1 MKKIHIKKYLF
12 LGLALFIVLLLQIF
26 FTNGTFANDCPAGTS
41 YVCDAYYVNELHILC
56 SVGNCDSRTWA
67 ISGPCS
73 NYVGRYTGYFY
84 GSFCSDSVNH
94 VFCTNGA
101 AYNVP
106 CQGYCYNS
114 SQCMAGLTCS
124 SNTCVNTACPSS
136 SNCLCINQAS
146 CSSIS
151 APNVVQ
157 KGQNFSATVRMRNT
171 GTKTW
176 ITDSTP
182 HRLGSQDPQD
192 NLTWGLGRV
201 SLPGT
206 IYPNNTASFGFTAR
220 APNNP
225 GTYYFSWKMV
235 EDGLEWFGSKCS
247 KMITVV
253 APAPTVYFSA
263 SPTSIN
269 YNSASTLSWSSSNAS
284 SCTASGAW
292 SGGKSTSG
300 SQSTGNIT
308 STRTYTLT
316 CTGAGGSAS
325 KSVAVNVGGP
335 ASCSLPW
342 GGIIAHNSSV
352 TAYAASS
359 VPCGSSCSSQTRTCS
374 NGILSNS
381 YTKPSCSVAA
391 CPCSLPWG
399 GTIASGS
406 SVTAYAASSVPC
418 GSSCSSQTRTCSNG
432 SLSGSYTN
440 YSCSVVAC
448 PTLSVSLSANPTS
461 GNSPLNDID

>member
-1 MKKIHIKKYLF
+1 L
-12 LGLALFIVLLLQIF
+12 
-26 FTNGTFANDCPAGTS
+26 
-41 YVCDAYYVNELHILC
+41 
-56 SVGNCDSRTWA
+56 
-67 ISGPCS
+67 
-73 NYVGRYTGYFY
+73 
-84 GSFCSDSVNH
+84 
-94 VFCTNGA
+94 
-101 AYNVP
+101 
-106 CQGYCYNS
+106 
-114 SQCMAGLTCS
+114 
-124 SNTCVNTACPSS
+124 
-136 SNCLCINQAS
+136 
-146 CSSIS
+146 
-151 APNVVQ
+151 
-157 KGQNFSATVRMRNT
+157 
-171 GTKTW
+171 
-176 ITDSTP
+176 
-182 HRLGSQDPQD
+182 
-192 NLTWGLGRV
+192 GLGRV

-461 GNSPLNDID
+461 GNSPLNDIDLTATAGGSQIGTINYTFYCNRSDSGTNITSGYVAKFDGISTNPKTIADVCDYSSEGTYTAKVIIERGSLASESRQTITVSAPPCSCGLWGNQGCEISPCSLSEMKRTRTCTPSGCDTEEQCFSISACQHKECNQDSECVSIPGSGEDECDIDGDCVISLPTWEEITPW